1 MYNMMQMLRDLIA
14 LARPK
19 HYLKNGLI
27 FIPLLFSG
35 KIFVDH
41 NFWHVLLAA
50 GAFSAAASIVYIIN
64 DIQDI
69 EKDRQHPKKKFRPL
83 ASGAVSTT
91 QAIGLAVVFAVAAGV
106 LGYLAQ
112 SDLVAWLLLGAYVLI
127 NVVYSAGLK
136 NVPVIDIALLA
147 AGFLLRVVY
156 GGHVADL
163 GVSDWLYLT
172 TLAGAFYLG
181 LGKRRGELLTNGA
194 KSRKV
199 NAFYTHNFLDK
210 NMYVCM
216 TLMLVFYS
224 LWATDP
230 TSRAYSL
237 FWTIPIIMLIFMTYS
252 LDIEKEGSL
261 GDPVDVITGN
271 KLLGVLA
278 LAYVGLTVYLLY
290 A

>member
-1 MYNMMQMLRDLIA
+1 MLRNLVA

-35 KIFVDH
+35 KIFADG

-50 GAFSAAASIVYIIN
+50 LAFSAIASVVYIIN
-64 DIQDI
+64 DIRDV
-69 EKDRQHPKKKFRPL
+69 EKDRQHPKKKFRPI
-83 ASGAVSTT
+83 ASGAVSAE
-91 QAIGLAVVFAVAAGV
+91 QATVLAAVFAGLAIV
-106 LGYLAQ
+106 LGYLA
-112 SDLVAWLLLGAYVLI
+112 SSNITAWILLGSYVVI
-127 NVVYSAGLK
+127 NVAYSAGLK
-136 NVPVIDIALLA
+136 NIPVIDITILA
-147 AGFLLRVVY
+147 AGFVLRILY
-156 GGHVADL
+156 GGNAVDI

-199 NAFYTHNFLDK
+199 NEFYTHNFLDK
-210 NMYVCM
+210 NMNVCM
-216 TLMLVFYS
+216 ALTLVFYS

-237 FWTIPIIMLIFMTYS
+237 FWTIPIIMILFMTYS

-261 GDPVDVITGN
+261 GDPVDVILGN
-271 KLLGVLA
+271 KVLA
-278 LAYVGLTVYLLY
+278 IVGLAYIALTTYLLY
-290 A
+290 I

>member
-1 MYNMMQMLRDLIA
+1 MLRSLIA

-35 KIFVDH
+35 KIFVNN
-41 NFWHVLLAA
+41 NFLHVALAA
-50 GAFSAAASIVYIIN
+50 LAFSAIASVVYIVN
-64 DIQDI
+64 DIQDV
-69 EKDRQHPKKKFRPL
+69 EKDRQHPKKKFRPI
-83 ASGAVSTT
+83 ASGAVSVS
-91 QAIGLAVVFAVAAGV
+91 QAGALAAALTAAAIV
-106 LGYLAQ
+106 LGYFAH
-112 SDLVAWLLLGAYVLI
+112 SDGLSWILLGLYVAI
-127 NVVYSAGLK
+127 NVAYSLGLK
-136 NVPVIDIALLA
+136 NVPVIDITILA
-147 AGFLLRVVY
+147 AGFVLRVVY
-156 GGHVADL
+156 GGNAVDI

-181 LGKRRGELLTNGA
+181 LGKRRGELLTNGT

-199 NAFYTHNFLDK
+199 NEFYTHNFLDK

-216 TLMLVFYS
+216 SLMLVFYS

-230 TSRAYSL
+230 TSRTYSL
-237 FWTIPIIMLIFMTYS
+237 FWTIPIIIILFMTYS

-261 GDPVDVITGN
+261 GDPVDVLLGN
-271 KLLGVLA
+271 KVLA
-278 LAYVGLTVYLLY
+278 LFGLIYIALTTYLLY